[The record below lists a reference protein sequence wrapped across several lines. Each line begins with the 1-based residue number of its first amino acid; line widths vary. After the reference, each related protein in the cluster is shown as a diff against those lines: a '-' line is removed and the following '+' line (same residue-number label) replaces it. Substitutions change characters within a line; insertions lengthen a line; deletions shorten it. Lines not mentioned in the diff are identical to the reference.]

1 MAKTVGGDNVLVGR
15 PWRSVKYEGVDFPT
29 SETSTTRRSGPTA
42 FVQMRG
48 TLSPGLNRQ
57 TLDAVYKARPMA

>member
-1 MAKTVGGDNVLVGR
+1 MAKAVGGDNVLVGR
-15 PWRSVKYEGVDFPT
+15 LWCSVKYEDVDFPA
-29 SETSTTRRSGPTA
+29 SDMSATRRSGPTA